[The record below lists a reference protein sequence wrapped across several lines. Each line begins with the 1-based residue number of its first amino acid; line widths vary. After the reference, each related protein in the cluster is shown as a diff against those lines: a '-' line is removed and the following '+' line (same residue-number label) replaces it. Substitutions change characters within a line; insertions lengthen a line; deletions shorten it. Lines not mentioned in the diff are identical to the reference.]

1 MFPSRARLYLTEKH
15 VSVDLMG
22 SRHQRSSPTS
32 GSRWA
37 MPKAPSS
44 GRALPILM
52 RKFFRL
58 EPRPGK
64 APALDDVD
72 PQGGDIGAL
81 FDRYPGQFATSR
93 VVWQSP
99 ASSKAALL
107 WTGKEWIAPGTNKS
121 TPMSEGGPLRYILL
135 LSFGRKTKKATRG
148 PRRPRMASMPPLSIG
163 HTGLPCTT
171 NVASRHSGVI
181 GCVRTFPPCKRKH
194 IKRLCLNAARLVN
207 AMPAPFLC
215 TEQHK

>member
-1 MFPSRARLYLTEKH
+1 MHHETRYFFIIDAPIITFGSTMFPSRARLYLTEKH

-121 TPMSEGGPLRYILL
+121 TPMSEGGPRCFILF
-135 LSFGRKTKKATRG
+135 LSFGRQTKTAIRG
-148 PRRPRMASMPPLSIG
+148 RKRPRMASMPLLSKLV
-163 HTGLPCTT
+163 TQAYTAQRT
-171 NVASRHSGVI
+171 SKVVTQASS
-181 GCVRTFPPCKRKH
+181 
-194 IKRLCLNAARLVN
+194 AA
-207 AMPAPFLC
+207 
-215 TEQHK
+215 